1 MEKSTEKQA
10 IPTQKVG
17 IKLYLAI
24 PKTLQRI
31 AVLKQRQEARSN
43 PSSTYLDPTDMID
56 ACELALHDW
65 IKTYFPRG
73 SGFDAG
79 TQLVNDPALTVPK
92 LTFET
97 AFHHMDEQ
105 GGYCGWTHH
114 NVVVRPDWDGF
125 KLVVGGSDKRG
136 IKDYIEDCF
145 YHSLNIEVTL
155 P

>member
-1 MEKSTEKQA
+1 MEKSTEKPL

-24 PKTLQRI
+24 PQTLQRI
-31 AVLKQRQEARSN
+31 AVLEQWQKTVTTSDAAKRQQR
-43 PSSTYLDPTDMID
+43 ID
-56 ACELALHDW
+56 DCRDALHDW
-65 IKTYFPRG
+65 INTHFPRG

-79 TQLVNDPALTVPK
+79 TQLVNDPALLVPK

-97 AFHHMDEQ
+97 AFHHMDEY

-114 NVVVRPDWDGF
+114 KVVVRPDWGGF
-125 KLVVGGSDKRG
+125 KLVVGGCDKRD
-136 IKDYIEDCF
+136 IKDHIKDCF
-145 YHSLNIEVTL
+145 YYALTQEVTL

>member
-17 IKLYLAI
+17 KPLHLAI
-24 PKTLQRI
+24 PQTLQRI
-31 AVLKQRQEARSN
+31 AVLEQWQKTVPTSDAARRQQ
-43 PSSTYLDPTDMID
+43 LID
-56 ACELALHDW
+56 DCRDALHDW
-65 IKTYFPRG
+65 INTHFPRG

-114 NVVVRPDWDGF
+114 KVVVRPDWDGF
-125 KLVVGGSDKRG
+125 KLVVGGYDRRG
-136 IKDYIEDCF
+136 IKDYIADCF